1 MSALVLRC
9 LATRRVMVPAALA
22 AGVLL
27 AAAAPQG
34 CRRGPAPQMRPAPSG
49 DAAPQRSDQQAP
61 AGARARVEVGEI
73 VVADPAGKRL
83 WRASAASLEWD
94 NDKQQ
99 AVLRDAQCHFTD
111 DGKLALEAR
120 APLATAYLAER
131 RVVLEGGV
139 TARAPATETSLR
151 AERLEWKVE
160 DKEVYATGNVK
171 YVRGAFALSGP
182 RLRADLGLR
191 KARLEGGVEL
201 QAVEP
206 PRRR

>member
-1 MSALVLRC
+1 MA
-9 LATRRVMVPAALA
+9 M
-22 AGVLL
+22 LL
-27 AAAAPQG
+27 GG
-34 CRRGPAPQMRPAPSG
+34 CRRPPATPPPTPNGSSSTSRDAQAPEPAPL
-49 DAAPQRSDQQAP
+49 

-94 NDKQQ
+94 HDQQQ